1 MIKIRRAND
10 RGHFD
15 FGWLNTWHT
24 FSFGDYHDPAN
35 MNFRHLRVIN
45 DDVVQ
50 PGRGFGM
57 HEHRDMEIITYVIS
71 GALEHKDS
79 LGNGDVIRPG
89 DLQRMSAGR
98 GIAHSEFNPSKS
110 EAVRLLQIWLFPAQR
125 GLDPSWE
132 QKSFPIERRRNQ
144 LRLVASPGAEDGSL
158 KIHQDARVYASTLEA
173 GAEVKH
179 TLGPKRYAWV
189 QVAKGGLEIN
199 GAKLEEGDGAGI
211 SEETPLSIKADKGAE
226 FLLFDLA

>member
-1 MIKIRRAND
+1 MIKIRKSND

-45 DDVVQ
+45 DDIVQ

-110 EAVRLLQIWLFPAQR
+110 EPVRLLQIWLFPEKR

-132 QKSFPIERRRNQ
+132 QTSFAIEQRLPLRSRRDMICGHGPRD
-144 LRLVASPGAEDGSL
+144 DGPS
-158 KIHQDARVYASTLEA
+158 R
-173 GAEVKH
+173 
-179 TLGPKRYAWV
+179 
-189 QVAKGGLEIN
+189 
-199 GAKLEEGDGAGI
+199 
-211 SEETPLSIKADKGAE
+211 
-226 FLLFDLA
+226 

>member
-1 MIKIRRAND
+1 MIKIRKSEE

-15 FGWLNTWHT
+15 FGWLDTKHT
-24 FSFGDYHDPAN
+24 FSFGDYHDPAH

-45 DDVVQ
+45 DDIVA

-57 HEHRDMEIITYVIS
+57 HEHRDMEIISYVVE
-71 GALEHKDS
+71 GALAHKDS

-98 GIAHSEFNPSKS
+98 GIAHSEFNPSTS
-110 EAVRLLQIWLFPAQR
+110 EPVRLLQIWIFPAQR

-132 QKSFPIERRRNQ
+132 QKSFPIEQRRNR

-158 KIHQDARVYASTLEA
+158 KIHQNARVYAAVLDG
-173 GAEVKH
+173 GAEVSH
-179 TLGPKRYAWV
+179 ALSPQRHAWI
-189 QVAKGGLEIN
+189 QVARGGLEVN
-199 GAKLEEGDGAGI
+199 GVELKEGDGAGI
-211 SEETPLSIKADKGAE
+211 SDESALAIKSPGGAE

>member
-1 MIKIRRAND
+1 MIKIRKSDD

-15 FGWLNTWHT
+15 FGWLDTRHT
-24 FSFGDYHDPAN
+24 FSFGEFHDPAS

-45 DDVVQ
+45 DDIVE

-57 HEHRDMEIITYVIS
+57 HEHRDMEIITYVIE

-98 GIAHSEFNPSKS
+98 GIAHSEFNPSKT
-110 EAVRLLQIWLFPAQR
+110 EKVRLLQIWIFPEKR

-132 QKSFPIERRRNQ
+132 QKSFPVDRRRNR
-144 LRLVASPGAEDGSL
+144 LALVASPDAADGSL
-158 KIHQDARVYASTLEA
+158 KLHQDARVYAATLD
-173 GAEVKH
+173 GDAEVSH
-179 TLGPKRYAWV
+179 DLGPGRHAWV
-189 QVAKGGLEIN
+189 QVARGGLELN
-199 GAKLEEGDGAGI
+199 GQALAEGDGAAVSDERNLRI
-211 SEETPLSIKADKGAE
+211 RARDGAE
-226 FLLFDLA
+226 FLLFDLS